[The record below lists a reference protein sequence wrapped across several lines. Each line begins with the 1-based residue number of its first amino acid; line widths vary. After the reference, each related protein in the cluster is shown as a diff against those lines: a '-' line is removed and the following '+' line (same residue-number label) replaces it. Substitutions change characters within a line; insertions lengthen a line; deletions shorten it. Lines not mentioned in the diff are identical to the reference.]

1 MPALIFLIGLVMA
14 GISIGFLFEMVY
26 AFLFIGVGLMWGG
39 YKAGMVAQVA
49 SVTKHFESQ
58 RRF

>member
-14 GISIGFLFEMVY
+14 GVSIGFITEMVY
-26 AFLFIGVGLMWGG
+26 SFLFIGVGLMWGG
-39 YKAGMVAQVA
+39 YKAGMVAQLA
-49 SVTKHFESQ
+49 SVTKAFDSQ